1 MKINK
6 NLLIVLI
13 LFAVILISY
22 SNIFQNEFAWD
33 DQYFIVDNIHIKEL
47 KNVPG
52 FFTEPSTGNLYRPL
66 RSVFYTL
73 NYQIWNLNPFG
84 YHLNS
89 LLLHFFVTLLLFFI
103 TVKITKKTGFSFVAA
118 LFFAAHPVHTARITN
133 MTAGFDV
140 FGILFL
146 LLSFFFYIIFSKNE
160 KNNYYFLSIAFYL
173 FALFSTEEAITLILI
188 LFFYDFSFN
197 YKINLN
203 NIRLLFKKYIPY
215 IIITIFYLIVR
226 FLVVGQVGRTEA
238 YFQQSFFGTFLT
250 TIKIFVEYVAISFFP
265 FNLTIERVVGF
276 ETTLLSMGFII
287 SLLALLLIFFFFIK
301 SYDKSKILFFS
312 IGWFFITL
320 LPFSNLVPQNTIMAD
335 RYLYLSSYGFCLFLT
350 FLIFRINNIEFIRR
364 YSKAI
369 IIILVV
375 LIVGAYTV
383 STIQRNA
390 EWRDNFILLSTTV
403 EENPFGTRAHQ
414 ALALHYR
421 SLGDY
426 EIAAKYASRAI
437 ELSSGNYHAY
447 ENLGTINA
455 YQKKYDAAIPYYE
468 KSLEMN
474 PDFYLANNNLGLVYS
489 YIGDFNAS
497 IFYLKKIIEIEPK
510 LSKAYN
516 DLGTVYAQI
525 GEFDLAIE
533 NMEQSIEINPYQID
547 YYYNLA
553 VIYEFLENDEKAKEL
568 LLEALDIEPES
579 VKIKKKLSGLKQ

>member
-1 MKINK
+1 MRVSK
-6 NLLIVLI
+6 NILIVLI

-22 SNIFQNEFAWD
+22 GNIFLNEFAWD
-33 DQYFIVDNIHIKEL
+33 DEYFIVDNIHIKEL

-66 RSVFYTL
+66 RSVFYTI

-146 LLSFFFYIIFSKNE
+146 LLSLFFYIIFSRDG

-188 LFFYDFSFN
+188 LFLYDFSFN
-197 YKINLN
+197 YQINLN
-203 NIRLLFKKYIPY
+203 NIRLLLKKYIPY

-238 YFQQSFFGTFLT
+238 YFQQSFFGTLLT
-250 TIKIFVEYVAISFFP
+250 TIKIFAEYIAISFFP
-265 FNLTIERVVGF
+265 FNLTIERVVRF
-276 ETTLLSMGFII
+276 ETTLLSSSFII
-287 SLLALLLIFFFFIK
+287 SLLALLLIFFFFIRA
-301 SYDKSKILFFS
+301 YNRSKILFFS

-320 LPFSNLVPQNTIMAD
+320 MPFSNIVPQVTIMAD
-335 RYLYLSSYGFCLFLT
+335 RYLYLPSYGFCLLLA
-350 FLIFRINNIEFIRR
+350 FLIFKIDNINLIKK
-364 YSKAI
+364 YSKFVI
-369 IIILVV
+369 VSLIIL
-375 LIVGAYTV
+375 IAGTYII

-390 EWRDNFILLSTTV
+390 EWKDNFTLLSTTV

-421 SLGDY
+421 SLEDY

-437 ELSSGNYHAY
+437 ELSNGNYRAY

-455 YQKKYDAAIPYYE
+455 YQKEYDAAIPYYE
-468 KSLEMN
+468 KSLRLN

-489 YIGDFNAS
+489 YIGDFNTS
-497 IFYLKKIIEIEPK
+497 ISYLKKAIGIEPK

-525 GEFDLAIE
+525 GEFDLAIK
-533 NMEQSIEINPYQID
+533 NMEKSIGINPYQAD

-553 VIYEFLENDEKAKEL
+553 VVYEFLENDEKSKDL
-568 LLEALDIEPES
+568 LLKASEIEPES
-579 VKIKKKLSGLKQ
+579 AKIKKKLNK